1 MTLMERKCRYFYS
14 KNQIDSLVIAS
25 EQLQKVSGD
34 YSNEYYEAMADV
46 YLAETYSVNKL
57 YNKAILHLNNAY
69 NTLLKDK
76 SESKKIF
83 YAKANVLSS
92 FANVYMG
99 KNEPEN
105 AVRKLREEIRSGSEI
120 KNKNKFASFQYHNY
134 ANISNAYTQI
144 FQRRNS

>member
-1 MTLMERKCRYFYS
+1 MERKCRYFYS
-14 KNQIDSLVIAS
+14 KNQIDRLVIAS

-69 NTLLKDK
+69 NTLLKYK

-83 YAKANVLSS
+83 YAKANVLST
-92 FANVYMG
+92 FANVYMD

-120 KNKNKFASFQYHNY
+120 KNKNKFASFQYLNY

-144 FQRRNS
+144 FQ

>member
-1 MTLMERKCRYFYS
+1 MERKCRYFYS

-25 EQLQKVSGD
+25 EQPQKVSGD

-83 YAKANVLSS
+83 YAKANVLST
-92 FANVYMG
+92 FANVYMD

-144 FQRRNS
+144 FQ

>member
-1 MTLMERKCRYFYS
+1 MERKCRYFYS
-14 KNQIDSLVIAS
+14 KNQIDRLVIAS

-92 FANVYMG
+92 FANVYMD

-120 KNKNKFASFQYHNY
+120 KNKNKFASFQYLNY

-144 FQRRNS
+144 FQ

>member
-1 MTLMERKCRYFYS
+1 
-14 KNQIDSLVIAS
+14 
-25 EQLQKVSGD
+25 
-34 YSNEYYEAMADV
+34 MADV

-83 YAKANVLSS
+83 YAKANVLST
-92 FANVYMG
+92 FANVYMD

-144 FQRRNS
+144 FQ

>member
-1 MTLMERKCRYFYS
+1 MERKCRYFYS

-83 YAKANVLSS
+83 YAKANVLST
-92 FANVYMG
+92 FANVYMD

-120 KNKNKFASFQYHNY
+120 KNKNKFASFQYLNY

-144 FQRRNS
+144 FQ

>member
-1 MTLMERKCRYFYS
+1 MERKCRYFYS

-34 YSNEYYEAMADV
+34 YSNEYYKAMADV

-92 FANVYMG
+92 FANVYMD

-105 AVRKLREEIRSGSEI
+105 AVRKLREEIRSGSEN

-144 FQRRNS
+144 FQ

>member
-1 MTLMERKCRYFYS
+1 MERKCRYFYS
-14 KNQIDSLVIAS
+14 KNQIDRLVIAS

-69 NTLLKDK
+69 NTLLKYK

-92 FANVYMG
+92 FANVYMD

-120 KNKNKFASFQYHNY
+120 KNKNKFASFQYLNY

-144 FQRRNS
+144 FQ

>member
-1 MTLMERKCRYFYS
+1 MERKCRYFYS

-34 YSNEYYEAMADV
+34 YSNEYYEAMADVADV

-83 YAKANVLSS
+83 YAKANVLST
-92 FANVYMG
+92 FANVYMD

-144 FQRRNS
+144 FQ

>member
-1 MTLMERKCRYFYS
+1 
-14 KNQIDSLVIAS
+14 
-25 EQLQKVSGD
+25 
-34 YSNEYYEAMADV
+34 MADV

-69 NTLLKDK
+69 NTLLKYK

-92 FANVYMG
+92 FANVYMD

-120 KNKNKFASFQYHNY
+120 KNKNKFASFQYLNY

-144 FQRRNS
+144 FQWRNS

>member
-1 MTLMERKCRYFYS
+1 MERKCRYFYS

-92 FANVYMG
+92 FANVYMD

-105 AVRKLREEIRSGSEI
+105 AVRKLREEIRSGSEN

-144 FQRRNS
+144 FQ